1 MVLGLLRWLLTVA
14 LLVALAVWLAR
25 NPGAVSVQWLGW
37 RADTNVPFLLVLL
50 GVFGIISLWLYGI
63 FRRILRLPST
73 VGGWMERRRLGG
85 GVEALG
91 HGYAAMLAGDSA
103 GLRRAAH
110 AARRALRDDPS
121 ALFLSARVAEA
132 VGDHAAAGTI
142 LAGLLD
148 VPEMRPA
155 ALKSLAMMAGRSG
168 HPAEQRRLAQ
178 EAFDLNPRLDWVVPL
193 LLECQVRDGD
203 WEEAVATVTI
213 GRKVGVLEADRA
225 RRLEAA
231 VRAACAEEFLERGD
245 TAAAVRNARKAVQA
259 DRRFLPAV
267 LAMVEAL
274 GRKGALGKA
283 SSLVHDTWP
292 DLAHPAL
299 AKVFLNLYANETD
312 LQCVARVKKLA
323 DRAPSHP
330 ESRLLLA
337 SVSLKARL
345 WGQARSALE
354 ALLKAGAEDP
364 RGASLMAS
372 VEEQESG
379 NPVEVASWL
388 RRAAQWAAD
397 ASPDRS
403 PVSARSWLVSGI
415 SGLVH
420 APVSTAVAALPAPMS
435 TDS

>member
-25 NPGAVSVQWLGW
+25 NPGSVSVQWLGW

-50 GVFGIISLWLYGI
+50 GIFGIISLWLYGV

-85 GVEALG
+85 GLEALG
-91 HGYAAMLAGDSA
+91 HGYAAMLAGDTA

-121 ALFLSARVAEA
+121 ALFLSARAAEA

-155 ALKSLAMMAGRSG
+155 ALKSLAIMAGHSG

-203 WEEAVATVTI
+203 WEEAVTTVTV
-213 GRKVGVLEADRA
+213 GRKVGVLETGRT

-231 VRAACAEEFLERGD
+231 VRAACAEELLERGD

-259 DRRFLPAV
+259 DRRFLPAALV
-267 LAMVEAL
+267 MVEVL

-283 SSLVHDTWP
+283 SSLVHDLWP

-299 AKVFLNLYANETD
+299 AKAFLNLYANETD
-312 LQCVARVKKLA
+312 LQCVARVKTLV

-354 ALLKAGAEDP
+354 ALLKAGVEDP
-364 RGASLMAS
+364 RMASLMAS
-372 VEEQESG
+372 VEEEEG
-379 NPVEVASWL
+379 NNPAEVASWL
-388 RRAAQWAAD
+388 RRAAQWAED

-403 PVSARSWLVSGI
+403 PVSARAWLVSGI
-415 SGLVH
+415 SGLVR
-420 APVSTAVAALPAPMS
+420 APISTAVAALPAPAGMGS
-435 TDS
+435 